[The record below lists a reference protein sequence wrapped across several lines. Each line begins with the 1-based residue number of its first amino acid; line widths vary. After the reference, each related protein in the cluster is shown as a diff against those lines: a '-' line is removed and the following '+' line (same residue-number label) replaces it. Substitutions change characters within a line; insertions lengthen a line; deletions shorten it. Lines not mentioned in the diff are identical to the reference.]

1 MLELIQQ
8 RFQTVVLLLIVLALS
23 AVFVLQFGGRQADG
37 CTGSLNQTGFAAR
50 VYSETIT
57 EGDFRAAYSVTNFNQ
72 YPTKQARTLRLREL
86 TLDGLVERELLAH
99 EAERLGFQ
107 LDSEE
112 VMREFVDTSV
122 IYRNAPVEAPA
133 GYPGPQLPPI
143 DFEDDEGQF
152 SSKNMRRYINNHLRR
167 SSDEFAHWQVRERLA
182 MRMREAVAAQAT
194 IAPEEIHDQYVRDTD
209 RAQLRYARFET
220 SHYESRVTPTDA
232 DIDTWT
238 AAHQDQVDEEYTRQ
252 RHRYTGLEPQVR
264 ARHILI
270 KAAETAPEEDRAAA
284 RARAQAL
291 LARAQA
297 GEDFATLA
305 HDNSEDEGSA
315 REGGDLGWN
324 VRGRMV
330 APFDTAQFE
339 TESGQIT
346 DHLVETQFGFHVI
359 KVEGH
364 REGDVP
370 EAEAKREIARQLYI
384 DATAGEL
391 AHTDAVRALAY
402 LRDGHTPDELDERLL
417 YDWQA
422 APAPPAPIVNPDGTV
437 TEAPAVEPPE
447 REASAPQVR
456 ETHSFGRTDTP
467 ISGAFDAG
475 PLTRAA
481 FSMTLEEPLPAEPL
495 QLGTDWVVFQLTERT
510 IATPEGLTEEVRER
524 IRTSLLDAK
533 REEVVR
539 AFVRE
544 LRERAI
550 AAGQLRTDDRM
561 LQYGDEPGEDGEGG
575 EDGDDGE
582 EEESEEEESAI
593 HRRLLDVPA

>member
-1 MLELIQQ
+1 MLELIQK
-8 RFQTVVLLLIVLALS
+8 RFATVGLLLIVLALS
-23 AVFVLQFGGRQADG
+23 AVFILQFGGRQSEG
-37 CTGSLNQTGFAAR
+37 CTSSINQTGFAAR
-50 VYSETIT
+50 VYGETIT

-99 EAERLGFQ
+99 EAERLGLQ
-107 LDSEE
+107 MDPEE
-112 VMREFVDTSV
+112 VMTEFVNTSV
-122 IYRNAPVEAPA
+122 IYRNPPVEAPA
-133 GYPGPQLPPI
+133 GYPGPRLPAL

-194 IAPEEIHDQYVRDTD
+194 IAPEEIQDQYVRDTD
-209 RAQLRYARFET
+209 RAQLRYVRFES
-220 SHYESRVTPTDA
+220 SHYESGIAPTDA
-232 DIDTWT
+232 EVDAWT
-238 AAHQDQVDEEYTRQ
+238 EAHQDQVDEEYTRQ
-252 RHRYTGLEPQVR
+252 RHRYVGLEPQVR

-270 KAAETAPEEDRAAA
+270 KASESAPEEDRAAA
-284 RARAQAL
+284 RARAEAL

-339 TESGQIT
+339 TESGHIT
-346 DHLVETQFGFHVI
+346 DHLVETQFGFHII

-370 EAEAKREIARQLYI
+370 EAEAKREIARGLYV
-384 DATAGEL
+384 DERAAEL

-402 LRDGHTPDELDERLL
+402 LRDGHTPDELDQQLL
-417 YDWQA
+417 YNWQP
-422 APAPPAPIVNPDGTV
+422 APATPPPIVNADGTT
-437 TEAPAVEPPE
+437 TEAPPVEPPA
-447 REASAPQVR
+447 RDATAPQVR
-456 ETHSFGRTDTP
+456 ETRSFGRTDTP
-467 ISGAFDAG
+467 ISGAFDSG

-481 FSMTLEEPLPAEPL
+481 FAMTLEDPLPAEPM
-495 QLGTDWVVFQLTERT
+495 QLGTDWVVFQLTART
-510 IATPEGLTEEVRER
+510 VATPEGLTDEVRER
-524 IRTSLLDAK
+524 IRHSLLLAK
-533 REEVVR
+533 QEEVVR
-539 AFVRE
+539 AYVRD

-561 LQYGDEPGEDGEGG
+561 LEYGDAATDEEH
-575 EDGDDGE
+575 GDDE
-582 EEESEEEESAI
+582 EEPEEESAI
-593 HRRLLDVPA
+593 DRRLLDVPA

>member
-23 AVFVLQFGGRQADG
+23 AVFILQFGGRQADG

-50 VYSETIT
+50 VYGETIT

-99 EAERLGFQ
+99 EAERLGFHM
-107 LDSEE
+107 DAEE
-112 VMREFVDTSV
+112 VMHEFVDTSV
-122 IYRNAPVEAPA
+122 IYRNPPVEAPA
-133 GYPGPQLPPI
+133 GYPGPRLPAI
-143 DFEDDEGQF
+143 DFDDDEGQF

-182 MRMREAVAAQAT
+182 MRMRDAVAAQAT
-194 IAPEEIHDQYVRDTD
+194 IAPEEIQDQYVRDTD
-209 RAQLRYARFET
+209 RAQLRYARFEA
-220 SHYESRVTPTDA
+220 SHYESLVTPTDA
-232 DIDTWT
+232 EVTTWME
-238 AAHQDQVDEEYTRQ
+238 AHQDQVDEEYTRQ
-252 RHRYTGLEPQVR
+252 RHRYVGLEPQVH

-270 KAAETAPEEDRAAA
+270 KAAESAPEEDRAAA

-291 LARAQA
+291 LDRARA

-330 APFDTAQFE
+330 APFDAAQFE

-370 EAEAKREIARQLYI
+370 EAEAKAEIARQLYI
-384 DATAGEL
+384 DATAGGL
-391 AHTDAVRALAY
+391 AHDAAVRALAY
-402 LRDGHTPDELDERLL
+402 LRDGHTPDELDQQLL
-417 YDWQA
+417 YDWHP
-422 APAPPAPIVNPDGTV
+422 APAPPAPIVNADGTT
-437 TEAPAVEPPE
+437 TEAPPVEPPE
-447 REASAPQVR
+447 RDASAPQVR
-456 ETHSFGRTDTP
+456 ETRSFGRTDTP

-481 FSMTLEEPLPAEPL
+481 FAMTLESPLPEEPL
-495 QLGTDWVVFQLTERT
+495 QLGTGWVVFQLTART
-510 IATPEGLTEEVRER
+510 VATPEGLTDEVRER
-524 IRTSLLDAK
+524 IRGTLLDAK
-533 REEVVR
+533 REEAVR
-539 AFVRE
+539 AFVHD

-561 LQYGDEPGEDGEGG
+561 LDYGDSAG
-575 EDGDDGE
+575 EDGDGDDE
-582 EEESEEEESAI
+582 EEPEEEESAI
-593 HRRLLDVPA
+593 HRRLLDVPT